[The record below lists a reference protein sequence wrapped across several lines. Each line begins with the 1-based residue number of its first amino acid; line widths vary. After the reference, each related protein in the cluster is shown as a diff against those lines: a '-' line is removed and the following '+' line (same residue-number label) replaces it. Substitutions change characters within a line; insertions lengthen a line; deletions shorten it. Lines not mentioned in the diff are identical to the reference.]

1 MSASFNQ
8 KKINKA
14 MFKLL
19 ISRFFQGLLT
29 LFVLVTITFFLVRAM
44 LGSPYTSEK
53 VISKHSL
60 ERRMEYTG
68 FNKPILVQYTRYLE
82 NLIIHRDLGD
92 MLLKD
97 GVKVSEII
105 RDSFPVSLKLGLMSM
120 AIALMVGVPAG
131 VIAAV
136 KKNTPTD
143 FACLSFAMLGICLP
157 SFVIGPLLAVLV
169 GLNLQSINVAVL
181 SSPTDWIF
189 PAVTLGMI
197 SAAYLA
203 RLSRGG
209 MMDVLSQDYIRTAKA
224 KGVPGHKIVIRHALR
239 GGLIPA
245 IAFIGPAFAGMISGS
260 FVIETIFQVPGMGQ
274 HFVNA
279 VTDKEYFL
287 IQGLVLFYGFL
298 IVGANLLADLAQIA
312 LNPRLR

>member
-1 MSASFNQ
+1 
-8 KKINKA
+8 

-19 ISRFFQGLLT
+19 ASRFLQGILT
-29 LFVLVTITFFLVRAM
+29 LLILVTLTFFLVRAM
-44 LGSPYTSEK
+44 PGSPYTSEK
-53 VISKHSL
+53 AVPKHVL
-60 ERRMEYTG
+60 KEMNAYTG
-68 FNKPILVQYTRYLE
+68 LNEPWHIQYGIYLKNLVIHQDLGIMFNK
-82 NLIIHRDLGD
+82 H
-92 MLLKD
+92 

-105 RDSFPVSLKLGLMSM
+105 SDSFPVSLVLGLASM
-120 AIALMVGVPAG
+120 AIALMVGIPAG

-136 KKNTPTD
+136 KKNSPTD
-143 FACLSFAMLGICLP
+143 FACLSFAMVGICLP
-157 SFVIGPLLAVLV
+157 SFVIGPLLAVFV
-169 GLNLQSINVAVL
+169 GLQLQSINVAGW
-181 SSPTDWIF
+181 STATDWIL

-197 SAAYLA
+197 NAAYIA

-209 MMDVLSQDYIRTAKA
+209 MLDVLNQDYIRTAKA

-245 IAFIGPAFAGMISGS
+245 VAFIGPAFAGMISGS

-279 VTDKEYFL
+279 ATDKEYFL

-298 IVGANLLADLAQIA
+298 IVAANLLADLAQIA